1 MWKLLNLGG
10 SPSGAGWQ
18 EAGTLALATGAPIAK
33 PAILFSKIEDDV
45 IGRHL
50 KSLPSAPAAG
60 GKAAP
65 AKPVITIDAF
75 RGIDLR
81 VARIISAERVPK
93 SEKLIK
99 LQVSL
104 GNEQRQIIAGIAQ
117 HYDPAALVGKKVVV
131 VANLAPA
138 KLMGQ
143 ESQGMLLAAS
153 DEQGNLTIVSPS
165 GDIAEGSIVK

>member
-1 MWKLLNLGG
+1 VPASGG
-10 SPSGAGWQ
+10 G
-18 EAGTLALATGAPIAK
+18 GAPA
-33 PAILFSKIEDDV
+33 
-45 IGRHL
+45 
-50 KSLPSAPAAG
+50 
-60 GKAAP
+60 

-104 GNEQRQIIAGIAQ
+104 GSEQRQILAGIAQ
-117 HYDPAALVGKKVVV
+117 HYDPATLVGKKVVV

-153 DEQGNLTIVSPS
+153 DENGNLTIVSPS